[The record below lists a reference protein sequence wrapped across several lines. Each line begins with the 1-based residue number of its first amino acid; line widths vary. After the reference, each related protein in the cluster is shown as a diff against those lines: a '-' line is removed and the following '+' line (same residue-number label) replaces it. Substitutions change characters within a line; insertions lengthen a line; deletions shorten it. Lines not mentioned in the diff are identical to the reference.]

1 MPSRIRFV
9 SLSVACGLAV
19 VGFCLAPR
27 LRGAKAEP
35 RSGQEAGNPTEQE
48 SKSVETCTP
57 SRKTMSR
64 TLDVPATIRAYE
76 RVDVHAKASG
86 YAAEVLVD
94 IGDPVK
100 SQDVLAV
107 LSVPEMEKELAEARA
122 ELQGKRALLEVASS
136 AEVVAAKATVEQT
149 RRKLEVDRQVS
160 EVRRVDLGFL
170 ERQIERKQEL
180 HGQGAVTDEALDEA
194 RRARDKACVEL
205 AVAEAQALESESE
218 IARAEAA
225 LAVARARID
234 VAASEVALAEAR
246 VQRLETLAEYARIRA
261 PFDGVVTRRMVDPG
275 ALVQDSTKSGG
286 MPLFTVQR
294 VDRMR
299 VGFDVPEV
307 DLPFVTTGTRAA
319 IRPFA
324 AVGVPLE
331 GAVSRIATSLE
342 TGTRTMRA
350 EIDLENP
357 EGRLVDGMYV
367 QVVLS
372 VDVRPDALTIPAAAL
387 LHEAGKAFVYVVN
400 VGTAEKRE
408 LGVGLDDGIDVEVRS
423 GLAADEQVVVVGMA
437 LISPGERVR
446 AVPRR
451 SAGARGGAK

>member
-19 VGFCLAPR
+19 VGFSLAPK
-27 LRGAKAEP
+27 LRGAEAEP
-35 RSGQEAGNPTEQE
+35 RSGQEAGNPTERE
-48 SKSVETCTP
+48 LKSVETCTP
-57 SRKTMSR
+57 ARKTMSR

-86 YAAEVLVD
+86 YASEVLVD

-136 AEVVAAKATVEQT
+136 AEVVAAQATVEQA
-149 RRKLEVDRQVS
+149 RRKLGVDRQVS

-194 RRARDKACVEL
+194 GRARDKARVEL

-218 IARAEAA
+218 VARAEAD
-225 LAVARARID
+225 LAVAKSRID
-234 VAASEVALAEAR
+234 VVASEVALAEAR
-246 VQRLETLAEYARIRA
+246 VERLETLAEYARIRA
-261 PFDGVVTRRMVDPG
+261 PFDGVVTRRMIDPG
-275 ALVQDSTKSGG
+275 ALVQDSTKSGC

-307 DLPFVTTGTRAA
+307 DLPFVTTGTRAT

-324 AVGVPLE
+324 AVGVSFE
-331 GAVSRIATSLE
+331 GAVSRIAASLE

-372 VDVRPDALTIPAAAL
+372 VDLRPDALTIPAAAL
-387 LHEAGKAFVYVVN
+387 LHEAGKAFVYVVSA
-400 VGTAEKRE
+400 GTAEKRE
-408 LGVGLDDGIDVEVRS
+408 LAVGLDDGIDVEVRS

-446 AVPRR
+446 AVPGQ
-451 SAGARGGAK
+451 SAGALGSAK

>member
-9 SLSVACGLAV
+9 SLSVACVLAV
-19 VGFCLAPR
+19 VGFSLAPR
-27 LRGAKAEP
+27 LRGAEAQP
-35 RSGQEAGNPTEQE
+35 RSSQKSRTSGEQAL
-48 SKSVETCTP
+48 KSVETCLP
-57 SRKTMSR
+57 AKKTMSR

-76 RVDVHAKASG
+76 RVDVHAKVSG
-86 YAAEVLVD
+86 YASEVLVD
-94 IGDPVK
+94 IGDRVE
-100 SQDVLAV
+100 SGDLLA
-107 LSVPEMEKELAEARA
+107 LLAVPEMEKELAEARA

-136 AEVVAAKATVEQT
+136 AEIVAAEAGVEQT

-160 EVRRVDLGFL
+160 EVRRVDLSFL

-194 RRARDKACVEL
+194 GRARDKARVEL

-218 IARAEAA
+218 VAREQAA
-225 LAVARARID
+225 LAVAKARID
-234 VAASEVALAEAR
+234 VIGSEVALAEAR
-246 VQRLETLAEYARIRA
+246 VQRLETLAEYSRVCA
-261 PFDGVVTRRMVDPG
+261 PFDGVVTRRTVDPG

-299 VGFDVPEV
+299 VAFDVPEV
-307 DLPFVTTGTRAA
+307 DLPFVIKDARAT

-324 AVGVPLE
+324 AIGSPIE

-350 EIDLENP
+350 EIDLDNR
-357 EGRLVDGMYV
+357 EGRLLDGMYV

-387 LHEAGKAFVYVVN
+387 LHETGKAFVYIVSA
-400 VGTAEKRE
+400 GTTEKRE
-408 LGVGLDDGIDVEVRS
+408 LGVGLDDGIDVEVCS
-423 GLAADEQVVVVGMA
+423 GLTAEEQVVVVGMA

-446 AVPRR
+446 AVLRQR
-451 SAGARGGAK
+451 SGALGSVK

>member
-1 MPSRIRFV
+1 
-9 SLSVACGLAV
+9 
-19 VGFCLAPR
+19 
-27 LRGAKAEP
+27 
-35 RSGQEAGNPTEQE
+35 
-48 SKSVETCTP
+48 
-57 SRKTMSR
+57 MSR

-76 RVDVHAKASG
+76 RVDVHAKVSG

-100 SQDVLAV
+100 RQDVLAV
-107 LSVPEMEKELAEARA
+107 LAVPEMEKELAEARA
-122 ELQGKRALLEVASS
+122 ELQGKRAMLEVASS
-136 AEVVAAKATVEQT
+136 AEILAAEAGVEQT
-149 RRKLEVDRQVS
+149 RRKLEVDRQVC

-180 HGQGAVTDEALDEA
+180 HGQGAVTDEALDEGG
-194 RRARDKACVEL
+194 RARDKARVEL
-205 AVAEAQALESESE
+205 AVTEAQALESESE
-218 IARAEAA
+218 VARAEAA
-225 LAVARARID
+225 LAVAKARID
-234 VAASEVALAEAR
+234 VVASEVALAEAR

-294 VDRMR
+294 IDRMR
-299 VGFDVPEV
+299 VAFDVPEV
-307 DLPFVTTGTRAA
+307 DLPFVTRGARAT
-319 IRPFA
+319 IRPLA
-324 AVGVPLE
+324 AVGAALE
-331 GAVSRIATSLE
+331 GTVSRIATSLE

-357 EGRLVDGMYV
+357 EGRLFDGMYV

-400 VGTAEKRE
+400 AGTVEKRE
-408 LGVGLDDGIDVEVRS
+408 LGMGLDDGIDVEVRS
-423 GLAADEQVVVVGMA
+423 GMKADEQVVIVGMA

-446 AVPRR
+446 AVPRPN
-451 SAGARGGAK
+451 AGTPGGAE